1 MPKVDIVVP
10 CYNYGRFLEACVS
23 SILSQSISDLRVLI
37 IDDGSSDNSVSVARK
52 LEQSDRRV
60 TVRAHS
66 RNQGHINTFNE
77 GIAWASSEYFLLL
90 SADDLLVP
98 GALQRAT
105 EVMDAN
111 SDVVLTYGECI
122 LWFDDLP
129 FPTFASN
136 ENYSWTRQD
145 LIKEMCVTARNGVPA
160 ATAIARTRTQKAIG
174 GYRTSL
180 PHAGDMEMWLR
191 FAAHGTV
198 AQINAVQAIYRKHS
212 MAMSNAFYAKRMLD
226 YRQCL
231 LAFDS
236 FFDACE
242 DRVPDSRR
250 LRALARHTL
259 ADQVFRSGIGLLRR
273 GRLKDGLGHM
283 REAMAM
289 DRRLRYFPPLWRV
302 LKIPGKDGRRW
313 ALSVIR
319 RTPSKLFEG

>member
-1 MPKVDIVVP
+1 MAKVDIVVP

-23 SILSQSISDLRVLI
+23 SILNQSISDLRVLI
-37 IDDGSSDNSVSVARK
+37 IDDCSSDDSVSVARK
-52 LEQSDRRV
+52 LGQRDSRV

-66 RNQGHINTFNE
+66 RNHGHINTFNE

-105 EVMDAN
+105 EIMDAN

-129 FPTFASN
+129 FPKLPADDN
-136 ENYSWTRQD
+136 HSWTRQD
-145 LIKEMCVTARNGVPA
+145 LIKEMCATARNDVPS

-191 FAAHGTV
+191 FAAHGAV
-198 AQINAVQAIYRKHS
+198 AQIDAVQAIYRKHS
-212 MAMSNAFYAKRMLD
+212 SAMSNAYFAKRILD

-236 FFDACE
+236 FFDECE
-242 DRVPDSRR
+242 DRVPDSRS
-250 LRALARHTL
+250 LRALARHRL
-259 ADQVFRSGIGLLRR
+259 AHQVFRSGIGLLRR
-273 GRLKDGLGHM
+273 GRVSDGLCHI
-283 REAMAM
+283 REAMTM
-289 DRRLRYFPPLWRV
+289 DRRLRYLPPIWRV

-313 ALSVIR
+313 ALSAIR
-319 RTPSKLFEG
+319 RAPRRLLE